1 MTALAKTWRALCHGP
16 GCRRQQHRSPACLSS
31 GAHHNA
37 QPDKLQHRRITVVS
51 GRAGAAVSSVVVDV
65 EVVLSE
71 EQQRQQL
78 QQPLFAVML
87 LWLGRTKALTALH
100 FQYVLPPVP
109 YRAWQTLPASRSEA
123 SSDIA
128 LKTTQLRHPYN
139 KEPPK

>member
-78 QQPLFAVML
+78 QQPSFCCHVVVVGSNKSAYSFALSICLATCAVQSM
-87 LWLGRTKALTALH
+87 ADTAS
-100 FQYVLPPVP
+100 LPQ
-109 YRAWQTLPASRSEA
+109 RSQQRHSTEDNTATAS
-123 SSDIA
+123 
-128 LKTTQLRHPYN
+128 L
-139 KEPPK
+139 